1 MSLVKQRRMSLG
13 RVVPCSRKKQQNS
26 GFMFPFFSFFGGTLN
41 WSKMVKMVKMV
52 GILGAFLGEKK
63 GEGSWV
69 QS

>member
-1 MSLVKQRRMSLG
+1 MDCTTNKL
-13 RVVPCSRKKQQNS
+13 
-26 GFMFPFFSFFGGTLN
+26 PFSNRAPTRTLCNTQIKITYSNFYGGTLN

>member
-1 MSLVKQRRMSLG
+1 MGGGGKL
-13 RVVPCSRKKQQNS
+13 KKN
-26 GFMFPFFSFFGGTLN
+26 FPAPVFFDLTQHSTPLTKGGTLN